1 MKFQK
6 GQKVRVKSK
15 EQLIKWF
22 EENSY
27 KPHEKSMSYR
37 NKNLVVFSY
46 YMFKQCGRLIT
57 IDQHYTITSQECYSV
72 KETDWTFL
80 VDWLLPAYST
90 FVEIDDEF

>member
-15 EQLIKWF
+15 EELLKWF
-22 EENSY
+22 EENNY
-27 KPHEKSMSYR
+27 
-37 NKNLVVFSY
+37 VFSYGRYLGGNGVAFRY

-57 IDQHYTITSQECYSV
+57 TERHYTITSQECYSV
-72 KETDWTFL
+72 EETDWTFL
-80 VDWLLPAYST
+80 ADWLLPAYST